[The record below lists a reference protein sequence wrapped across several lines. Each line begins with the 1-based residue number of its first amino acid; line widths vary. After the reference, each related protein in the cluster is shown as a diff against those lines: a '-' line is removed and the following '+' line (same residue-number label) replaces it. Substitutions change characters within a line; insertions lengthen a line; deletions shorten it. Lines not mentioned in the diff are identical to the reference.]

1 MNNDDPFAAVLDQ
14 PVSIDVGDDPFA
26 AVVNQKSTI
35 ADDPFREVV
44 RPKDTKEKLKAEQ
57 AKIAAEGD
65 TGFAGGFGAEI
76 GERLG
81 EFGKGVAGIVP
92 AAMKAVAALQHSMDQ
107 GYEEGD
113 IPPEARPTFKAA
125 TAVEKFEE
133 KILPSPT
140 NPDIWH
146 GVAQGGGQVAQML
159 AGGAAAKAAGAGM
172 AGMTA
177 LASTMGGIQEFGDAY
192 EMSRNRGDDPDTA
205 LAKSLGYATVAGLIE
220 NKLGAGRILRKYF
233 PSPAE
238 AVKKLTALGVSK
250 TLLGN
255 FVAGGLE
262 EGSQRF
268 AENWIVDGKPSMEG
282 VMDEAGPG
290 AIVEGIAG
298 IPHVATTLRENGAP
312 LTAAAVEQIN
322 LPILTAE
329 QTGEIAPQL
338 VAVSKADA
346 AADNFAAAG
355 TEQGILEAVEP
366 DIGFDIRKM
375 VKSNRAVELL
385 TEAESTAGLN
395 EILPVDETTDI
406 RRRPIEIQPQ
416 KTEGSFFEKNFP
428 DRNLTISL
436 DWKKS
441 YDKAQDIETKIDWLR
456 SVANHK
462 STSPELA
469 DVLSKAEKLLEQQKH
484 GRIASTFW
492 DVSQNPAA
500 SSETKARAKKLYD
513 EFYTPEN
520 PIELTGGSEKVQ
532 GQSVSQLESRVE
544 SEIGKEG
551 ARGSLRADWAEINAD
566 IESGMTREAAL
577 QKYVDELD
585 ASRARSDAEELA
597 RNKSYLETDEA
608 KSAAM
613 TPEEYKEKV
622 ARPIYDKLVS
632 EFKPK
637 KKGQQP
643 NDFEN
648 WFKIGDNQE
657 NIIAN
662 AVIRDAPINAKA
674 AERFGIEDQL
684 VEQGY
689 VRDGDLYVKKS
700 KKGGDQIETQKEKG
714 RQEVLTP
721 TTGETKAGQKFQ
733 LQGQGPNL
741 FTLIEKLPQTEVEK
755 TNGEQP
761 VRVKNERTG
770 KEEIVLE
777 SELRQVKES
786 TGEKPKRT
794 TKADLNAALK
804 KAGLDP
810 SAFPDQK
817 SKKSALER
825 AAAKVEEAQKKLR
838 GSRAT
843 VSMGVPKAIL
853 DLALESIRLA
863 LRAGA
868 TVQAAIEKGI
878 AAALEKFSE
887 TNEDDLRAAIVES
900 IASERKESQGFLTGQ
915 YASNPELRQA
925 QEAEAFA
932 QGKTDDQILSEVQG
946 FSGGQSIPGL
956 SDMNVP
962 LVVANLTTSLFD
974 KLTKTTDPV
983 EVADLNA
990 KIAKAA
996 SLLQQR
1002 DSVAGQGLQAVKLA
1016 KARMGFMAPYLAF
1029 RGLAQK
1035 MWARALGVPE
1045 TVDMEGE
1052 TVKVVKDSGKKAAED
1067 VSEADVEKQ
1076 IKSESVAKAL
1086 LKAIRESGIK
1096 LSTLFLDKDH
1106 ASQAER
1112 RKHLFDQIRKQ
1123 FPDLTQE
1130 QKLALEK
1137 ALSEAWENAR
1147 LKIWRG
1153 QFKKI
1158 VGLPEV
1164 ATDNILDAVQ
1174 PELIRQA
1181 NLGTLTDQAFRSAI
1195 ARKLGLPDIDGNTA
1209 KEIIKLSQEAQAAP
1223 EGLLRNKILQKMI
1236 DKIQSSGDFSSW
1248 DLLRDYWYASTL
1260 SGLRTAT
1267 AVLLGSW
1274 LTGAAM
1280 TTGMAFD
1287 LAITKASPAVASK
1300 LIAAYVM
1307 DTIEGFANGYDVFK
1321 TGDYTRRAEF
1331 ADNIN
1336 AVLSG
1341 KGKLDSLE
1349 GFLRHGNAKWKKALG
1364 VQAYVRRVIVG
1375 LDYVGAIATRGSGI
1389 IYNAALKG
1397 GDQLEIAN
1405 RRFNKKLSQ
1414 QAKTQAKVE
1423 LGPGSKWVDVK
1434 ARQLEILEEGLSHE
1448 IQQQAK
1454 VLGELAALNAQPVGW
1469 SGIAYGALE
1478 GLAQVI
1484 GKKAG
1489 VSRESASFGAF
1500 AFRTTVGLA
1509 FFRAALNQVGNASNW
1524 VPGIGGVQWFRSYLG
1539 TKTPEWSKNNPLRHL
1554 AILDENGQPITE
1566 DRRRLILAAQ
1576 AMSIS
1581 ASIALYALA
1590 HAAADDDDKD
1600 GFDVSGSWRGYTP
1613 QEKKRKQEAGEI
1625 PYGFTLH
1632 KKTGRWFSWKDMGF
1646 GGAFVIPGELRD
1658 KERRTGKPT
1667 EFDDASKAFSTMT
1680 DAAAM
1685 GSLYVKDLSMLS
1697 GLFQALG
1704 VSAFNTEEAATG
1716 ANRMAAQLTRPVSGM
1731 IPFSSL
1737 LREIDTWGDNQ
1748 VYRPSSGAD
1757 YWIMAIPFVRRYVG
1771 EGPEYNMAGLPVRKT
1786 LTPASRFVAEE
1797 ANDPLVKALASLV
1810 NRGIM
1815 PHFPY
1820 NAGWIKDGERKSS
1833 KDFAERDYQYK
1844 VQAVKAWREIM
1855 LPDAAEISKMTD
1867 KEYQEYYQKN
1877 LAPIAQEIHDDFQ
1890 NEIDPDVLRRRRGA
1904 KHGQRKYEK
1913 NPRYEMKG
1921 KE

>member
-220 NKLGAGRILRKYF
+220 NKLGAGRLLRRYF
-233 PSPAE
+233 PTAKE
-238 AVKKLTALGVSK
+238 AVQKLTALGVSK

-255 FVAGGLE
+255 FIAGGLE
-262 EGSQRF
+262 EGSQRW
-268 AENWIVDGKPSMEG
+268 AENLIVEGRPSMEG
-282 VMDEAGPG
+282 VLEEAGPG

-298 IPHVATTLRENGAP
+298 IPHVATTLRESGAP

-395 EILPVDETTDI
+395 EILPTDERTDI
-406 RRRPIEIQPQ
+406 RKQPVEI
-416 KTEGSFFEKNFP
+416 
-428 DRNLTISL
+428 
-436 DWKKS
+436 
-441 YDKAQDIETKIDWLR
+441 
-456 SVANHK
+456 
-462 STSPELA
+462 
-469 DVLSKAEKLLEQQKH
+469 
-484 GRIASTFW
+484 
-492 DVSQNPAA
+492 
-500 SSETKARAKKLYD
+500 
-513 EFYTPEN
+513 
-520 PIELTGGSEKVQ
+520 GGSDAIQKQSANAEVLGNEVQ
-532 GQSVSQLESRVE
+532 GAEPQLGLRPL
-544 SEIGKEG
+544 GEG
-551 ARGSLRADWAEINAD
+551 
-566 IESGMTREAAL
+566 
-577 QKYVDELD
+577 
-585 ASRARSDAEELA
+585 
-597 RNKSYLETDEA
+597 
-608 KSAAM
+608 
-613 TPEEYKEKV
+613 
-622 ARPIYDKLVS
+622 
-632 EFKPK
+632 
-637 KKGQQP
+637 
-643 NDFEN
+643 
-648 WFKIGDNQE
+648 NQE
-657 NIIAN
+657 SQ
-662 AVIRDAPINAKA
+662 A
-674 AERFGIEDQL
+674 AAGTSQETLI
-684 VEQGY
+684 
-689 VRDGDLYVKKS
+689 
-700 KKGGDQIETQKEKG
+700 KKGGDQVETQKEKG
-714 RQEVLTP
+714 RQENVLAP
-721 TTGETKAGQKFQ
+721 TAGETKAERFQ
-733 LQGQGPNL
+733 IGQGPQT
-741 FTLIEKLPQTEVEK
+741 FTLIEKLPQTEIEK

-794 TKADLNAALK
+794 TKADLNVALK
-804 KAGLDP
+804 NAGLDP

-878 AAALEKFSE
+878 AAAMEKFSE

-1016 KARMGFMAPYLAF
+1016 KARIGFMAPYLAF

-1052 TVKVVKDSGKKAAED
+1052 TVNVVKDSGKKAAKETEENIED
-1067 VSEADVEKQ
+1067 KDEENQSENSAQKIIDELAKSQSDTLSWPQKIIDGVRETVKWFILGDITEDELVATMDNLKIEPNTTRVLLGVAKREYDIHQLWLRKQSEERQARKINQAEQRKIQAQAMIALKIGLEPIQQADALLKRYAQSQSDTFSWTEKKRSQVKEAFAGLLSGDITEAEFRASMDTIGIVGATTQALIGVAKRELATREYYKQ
-1076 IKSESVAKAL
+1076 IKKQEALTKKINSGMNSEL

-1123 FPDLTQE
+1123 FPNLTQE

-1164 ATDNILDAVQ
+1164 ATENILDAVQ

-1181 NLGTLTDQAFRSAI
+1181 NLGTLTDEAFRSAI

-1209 KEIIKLSQEAQAAP
+1209 QEMIKLSQEAQAAP

-1364 VQAYVRRVIVG
+1364 VQAYVRRAIVG

-1500 AFRTTVGLA
+1500 AFRTAVGLA

-1524 VPGIGGVQWFRSYLG
+1524 VPGIGGIQWFRSYLG